1 MGKEVCHHHKDPS
14 VNIVQG
20 IIGDGCDKHTKLM
33 ECVGRLQRFHILEK
47 VHLVAL
53 LG

>member
-1 MGKEVCHHHKDPS
+1 MGNEICHHHNDQS

-33 ECVGRLQRFHILEK
+33 ECVGRLQRFYILK
-47 VHLVAL
+47 KLRLVA
-53 LG
+53 